1 MFLDLV
7 DATKFRGGYGNKTMQ
22 MTLMNRLEI
31 FAVFLALGAVIGA
44 AAPAH
49 AKGCIEGAVVGGV
62 AGHMVGHGAAGAAV
76 VCHWAPRGQRASKHE
91 SELLNRPRLTRH

>member
-31 FAVFLALGAVIGA
+31 FAVLLALGAVIGA
-44 AAPAH
+44 ELPR
-49 AKGCIEGAVVGGV
+49 
-62 AGHMVGHGAAGAAV
+62 HMPKA
-76 VCHWAPRGQRASKHE
+76 ASKV
-91 SELLNRPRLTRH
+91 P